1 MPSAAEPLP
10 QPLRLARRRVDGMRE
25 KATRDRLTTM
35 LVLAAMVHGM
45 LILGVTFTSPGAAD
59 GPVDHGMEVLL
70 VSDELPEARKNPT
83 ATYLSQRTQ
92 TGSGNTQKRLAARL
106 PAQARA
112 ESAPAQP
119 AQPAPRDA
127 AAAEHMLSANAA
139 SGGTPIQILPLS
151 PQLAGEEGEPGPAQR
166 AGEKELVLRGL
177 SRDELYLAADT
188 RASRLAPYLDAW
200 RRRVERVGT
209 LNYPSAAQ
217 RQGLKGNPV
226 IEVALQRDGRLRSA
240 RIQRS
245 SGRAEIDAAALD
257 ILRLSSPFDPF
268 PPELSR
274 DYSSLRF
281 AYEWRFEGDAGGS
294 AAVTVP

>member
-1 MPSAAEPLP
+1 
-10 QPLRLARRRVDGMRE
+10 
-25 KATRDRLTTM
+25 
-35 LVLAAMVHGM
+35 
-45 LILGVTFTSPGAAD
+45 
-59 GPVDHGMEVLL
+59 MEVLL
-70 VSDELPEARKNPT
+70 VSDELPEARENPT

-92 TGSGNTQKRLAARL
+92 TGSGNTQERRAARL
-106 PAQARA
+106 PAQARS

-119 AQPAPRDA
+119 ETRESAAQAEQLLASSAP
-127 AAAEHMLSANAA
+127 
-139 SGGTPIQILPLS
+139 SGGTPIQIQPLA
-151 PQLAGEEGEPGPAQR
+151 PQLAGEAGKPSPAQR
-166 AGEKELVLRGL
+166 AGDDELVLRGL

-226 IEVALQRDGRLRSA
+226 IEVILQRDGRLRSA

-257 ILRLSSPFDPF
+257 ILRLSSPFDAF
-268 PPELSR
+268 PADLAR
-274 DYSSLRF
+274 DYRTMRF
-281 AYEWRFEGDAGGS
+281 AYEWRFEGGS
-294 AAVTVP
+294 EISLTVTVP